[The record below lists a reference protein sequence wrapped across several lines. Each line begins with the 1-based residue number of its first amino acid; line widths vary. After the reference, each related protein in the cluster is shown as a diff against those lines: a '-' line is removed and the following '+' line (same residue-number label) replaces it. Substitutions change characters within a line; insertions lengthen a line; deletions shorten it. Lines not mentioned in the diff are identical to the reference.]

1 MPNSQQQSNNSVSFG
16 VVIPKS
22 ISIGALIL
30 LLGQGGVIVW
40 NMSKYAT
47 SIDRTTDQ
55 IQQVATE
62 INKVKSDIYTRSEAN
77 VQFEAIRREIELI
90 NKANER
96 QDADVKELRG
106 RK

>member
-30 LLGQGGVIVW
+30 LLCQGGVIVW

-47 SIDRTTDQ
+47 SIDRTTEH

-77 VQFEAIRREIELI
+77 IQFEAIRREIELI

-96 QDADVKELRG
+96 QDADAKELRG

>member
-1 MPNSQQQSNNSVSFG
+1 MPNSQQQSNNNVSFG

-40 NMSKYAT
+40 NMSKYVT
-47 SIDRTTDQ
+47 SIDRTTEQ
-55 IQQVATE
+55 IQHVATE

-77 VQFEAIRREIELI
+77 TQFEAIRREIELI
-90 NKANER
+90 NKTNER

>member
-1 MPNSQQQSNNSVSFG
+1 MPNSQQQSNNSASFG

-30 LLGQGGVIVW
+30 LFGQGGVIVW
-40 NMSKYAT
+40 NISKYAT
-47 SIDRTTDQ
+47 SIDRSTEQ

-77 VQFEAIRREIELI
+77 IQFEAIRREIELI
-90 NKANER
+90 NKTNER